1 MNIKSLEIK
10 LLEIKNKTNYDWDD
24 IIYIN
29 DFDANSLEI
38 IKENQELVL
47 MFIILDM
54 FLTQIMIIIL
64 QNLCILL
71 LIV

>member
-1 MNIKSLEIK
+1 MNIKSLKIKSLEIK
-10 LLEIKNKTNYDWDD
+10 KKTNYGWDD

-29 DFDANSLEI
+29 NFDANSLEI
-38 IKENQELVL
+38 IKRELVL
-47 MFIILDM
+47 IFIILDM